1 MSACFLIVRVRIL
14 TFICCILAVFGVT
27 AQNKV
32 LLDSLE
38 NALARSKKDASR
50 VKIHLE
56 LSDAYFKTDYRKS
69 LEYARSANE
78 LAIEIGATE
87 HLAKSYR
94 WMAAAYFGMSDYT
107 NATKGYFNAL
117 RQYELDHDT
126 SGVLAMYINLGAV
139 YDRLYDFDNALKF
152 HLKAQD
158 LIVANPA
165 RPEFAQETLPSLYNN
180 IGNVYQAKG
189 EPQNALAYYEKALNL
204 ARQQNSLWLTGVALN
219 NLGKLYL
226 NDLHDYEKALL
237 YIRQGLE
244 VREKEGNKSELSK
257 SYLQMAGYYLKVKKI
272 PEAREAAKMSLR
284 LGEEMASIGLQKFAT
299 EMLSTIEEAAGRKGE
314 ALEIF
319 KQYKILS
326 DSIHSQ
332 NAASEMTRLQLQYDF
347 EKADEARER
356 EKEETRLQYTIIIV
370 ILSTGLVV
378 AVLIVMIIR
387 TRARQLELKRQNLAQ
402 DMEIK
407 NKELTTN
414 VLYLVR
420 KNELINNVAERLLTL
435 QSSFSRENQ
444 KVVHDIILDLQ
455 KEADS
460 DAWKEFELR
469 FNQVHSDFYFKLRR
483 LYPGLSPAEEKLCA
497 FLRLNMSSKEI
508 AAITQQ
514 SLKSIEVARA
524 RLRKKLNLTNTQ
536 SNLVTHLSSL

>member
-1 MSACFLIVRVRIL
+1 MRIL
-14 TFICCILAVFGVT
+14 TFICCVLTALGAT
-27 AQNKV
+27 AQDRV

-38 NALARSKKDASR
+38 TALAHSKKDSSR
-50 VKIHLE
+50 VAIQLE
-56 LSDAYFKTDYRKS
+56 LSNVYFKTNFRRS
-69 LEYARSANE
+69 LEYAHSAND
-78 LAIEIGATE
+78 LASEIGSTK

-107 NATKGYFNAL
+107 NAAKGYFNAL
-117 RQYELDHDT
+117 RQYELDRDT
-126 SGVLAMYINLGAV
+126 MGILAMNINLGAV
-139 YDRLYDFDNALKF
+139 HDRLYDFDQALKF
-152 HLKAQD
+152 FLKAQD
-158 LIVANPA
+158 MILENPS
-165 RPEFAQETLPSLYNN
+165 RPLPTTEALPSLYNN
-180 IGNVYQAKG
+180 IGNIYQTKH
-189 EPQNALAYYEKALNL
+189 EPQNALSYYEKALDL
-204 ARQQNSLWLTGVALN
+204 AQQQNSPWLTGVALN

-226 NDLHDYEKALL
+226 NDLHDPEKAIFYL
-237 YIRQGLE
+237 RQGLE
-244 VREKEGNKSELSK
+244 VRRNEGDKSELSK
-257 SYLQMAGYYLKVKKI
+257 SYLLIADYYLKEKKL
-272 PEAREAAKMSLR
+272 PEARESAEMSLR
-284 LGEEMASIGLQKFAT
+284 LGEEMASLALQKFAT
-299 EMLSTIEEAAGRKGE
+299 EMLSKIEEAAGRKGE

-332 NAASEMTRLQLQYDF
+332 NAASEITRLQLQYDF
-347 EKADEARER
+347 EKAEEARER
-356 EKEETRLQYTIIIV
+356 EKNETRLRYTLIIIV
-370 ILSTGLVV
+370 LSTGLVV
-378 AVLIVMIIR
+378 SVLIVMIIR

-420 KNELINNVAERLLTL
+420 KNELINSVAERLLTL
-435 QSSFSRENQ
+435 QNSFPKENQ
-444 KVVHDIILDLQ
+444 KIVHDIIFDLQ

-469 FNQVHSDFYFKLRR
+469 FNQVHSDFYLKLRT

-514 SLKSIEVARA
+514 SVKSVEVARA
-524 RLRKKLNLTNTQ
+524 RLRKKLHLTNTH
-536 SNLVTHLSSL
+536 SNLVTHLSSI